1 MTRSFTDRVLGG
13 VCGGLST
20 RLPLNAWGVRVLF
33 LLGTIATLGLL
44 VPIYGLLWVL
54 LPQESL
60 IAPKRIGFFRFIILV
75 IVIALCAGAWW
86 AIFTQAYAPLL
97 DQIPAGISDLVA
109 RILPVILI
117 LIGLGF
123 LLRGRIPL
131 GNIVS
136 LVISIA
142 LVGGVATMA
151 YNGQSA
157 QISTAQTVSLDS
169 PIADDIS
176 RLVVN
181 VSGRTVDMT
190 ITTAPNLETVT
201 GRFVG
206 SQQSIITVTK
216 NVSEQGDGELT
227 ITETLSPDFP
237 RLSDLGRG
245 IIELTVPSDMPLVL
259 NIANLAG
266 DVSLSLGD
274 TQLERLTL
282 DIRAGDGVV
291 ALPDYNPV
299 SLRSEEVPNTFV
311 IAGGDLTLLIPEAVD
326 ARLIYRVSNLA
337 EAPRSYIESR
347 EAGLTIL
354 RPNPDT
360 FPYDNAP
367 RLFYDVNVGGG
378 SLRIQLREDG

>member
-13 VCGGLST
+13 VCGGLAT

-44 VPIYGLLWVL
+44 VPIYGLLWVM

-60 IAPKRIGFFRFIILV
+60 ITPKRIGFFRFIA
-75 IVIALCAGAWW
+75 IVIAIGLCALLWW
-86 AIFTQAYAPLL
+86 TIFTQAYTPLL
-97 DQIPAGISDLVA
+97 DQIPAGISDLIA

-117 LIGLGF
+117 VIGFGF

-131 GNIVS
+131 GNIAS
-136 LVISIA
+136 LLISIA
-142 LVGGVATMA
+142 LVGGVAAMA
-151 YNGQSA
+151 YNGQSS
-157 QISTAQTVSLDS
+157 QLSTAQTVSLDY
-169 PIADDIS
+169 PIVDDIS

-190 ITTAPNLETVT
+190 ITTAPNLEAVT

-206 SQQSIITVTK
+206 SQQSIITLTK
-216 NVSEQGDGELT
+216 QVSEQGDGELT
-227 ITETLSPDFP
+227 IAETLSPDFP

-266 DVSLSLGD
+266 DVTLSLGD

-282 DIRAGDGVV
+282 DIRSGDAVV
-291 ALPDYNPV
+291 ALPEYNPV

-311 IAGGDLTLLIPEAVD
+311 ITNGDLTLLIPEAVD

-337 EAPRSYIESR
+337 ETPRSYIESR

-367 RLFYDVNVGGG
+367 RLFYDVNVGAGAF
-378 SLRIQLREDG
+378 RIQLREDG

>member
-1 MTRSFTDRVLGG
+1 GIGD
-13 VCGGLST
+13 
-20 RLPLNAWGVRVLF
+20 
-33 LLGTIATLGLL
+33 
-44 VPIYGLLWVL
+44 
-54 LPQESL
+54 L
-60 IAPKRIGFFRFIILV
+60 I
-75 IVIALCAGAWW
+75 
-86 AIFTQAYAPLL
+86 
-97 DQIPAGISDLVA
+97 A
-109 RILPVILI
+109 RILPVVLI

-169 PIADDIS
+169 AIADDIS

-190 ITTAPNLETVT
+190 ITTAPNLDTIT

-227 ITETLSPDFP
+227 ITETISPDFP

-266 DVSLSLGD
+266 DVTLSLGD

-291 ALPDYNPV
+291 ALPEYNPV

-311 IAGGDLTLLIPEAVD
+311 LAGGDLTLLIPEAVD
-326 ARLIYRVSNLA
+326 ARLIYSTSNLA
-337 EAPRSYIESR
+337 ETPASYIESR

-360 FPYDNAP
+360 FPYENAP

-378 SLRIQLREDG
+378 ALRIQLR